1 MSVDIRIDV
10 SKKLGSVKHNWQ
22 FFGYD
27 EPNYTYTP
35 NGKKLLGELA
45 KLSPIPVYMRCHHL
59 LTSGDGVGRL
69 KWGSTNAYTE
79 DAQGNPIYD
88 WTIVDQIFDAYL
100 EAGVKPFVQCGF
112 MPKDL
117 TTGPEPYEHNWP
129 EGTIQTGWSF
139 PPKDYE
145 KWAEL
150 VYQWV
155 LHCVGRYGKEEVETW
170 YWEAWNEPDIFFWSG
185 TMEEFIKLYDYTAD
199 AVKRALPT
207 AIVGGPQ
214 TTGPE
219 NEKGETYL
227 RSFLE
232 HCVRGTNYV
241 TGEIGSP
248 LDFLGFHT
256 KGRPEWVD
264 GRVRMGMQRAVTRV
278 NRGFEIIAEFP
289 ELKHLPIVLD
299 EADPDGTAAIS
310 AKERPECDFKNG
322 EIYPAYNASVF
333 HKFNALAKKY
343 GLNLAGIGTWAFQF
357 DNQSWFAGFRSLAT
371 NGVNKPILNLYRM
384 LALMRGD
391 DVLVESS
398 DALSAEAVIDAGV
411 RGPADV
417 NAVASVNERE
427 LTVLLWHYHDDD
439 VVVDDLAIQVQVD
452 GLANERILC
461 EHFRVDKTH
470 SNAYTIWKE
479 IGAPENPSD
488 EDVTLLEKAGQ
499 LTLLGSPEWHQVTE
513 NGHLNLNVTLP
524 RFGVSL
530 LRLCW

>member
-1 MSVDIRIDV
+1 MAVEIWVDA
-10 SKKLGSVKHNWQ
+10 SKKLGPVKHNWQ

-27 EPNYTYTP
+27 EPNYTYTQ

-45 KLSPIPVYMRCHHL
+45 KLSPVPVYMRCHHL

-79 DAQGNPIYD
+79 DEQGNPIYD

-100 EAGVKPFVQCGF
+100 DAGVKPFVQCGF
-112 MPKDL
+112 MPKNL

-129 EGTIQTGWSF
+129 EGSIQTGWSY
-139 PPKDYE
+139 PPKSYE

-150 VYQWV
+150 IYQWV
-155 LHCVGRYGKEEVETW
+155 LHCVGRYGQEEVETW

-185 TMEEFIKLYDYTAD
+185 TLEEFIKLYDYTAD
-199 AVKRALPT
+199 AIKRALPT

-227 RSFLE
+227 RTFLE
-232 HCVRGTNYV
+232 HCLRGTNHV
-241 TGEIGSP
+241 TGKIGSP

-264 GRVRMGMQRAVTRV
+264 GRIQMGMQRAVKRV

-322 EIYPAYNASVF
+322 EIYPAYNAAVF
-333 HKFNALAKKY
+333 HKFNQLAQKH

-357 DNQSWFAGFRSLAT
+357 ENQPWFAGFRSLAT

-384 LALMRGD
+384 LALMRGEHVTVSCTCARMAE
-391 DVLVESS
+391 DVI
-398 DALSAEAVIDAGV
+398 AEGV
-411 RGPADV
+411 RKQADV
-417 NAVASVNERE
+417 NAVACIDNGEI
-427 LTVLLWHYHDDD
+427 TVLVWHYHDDAVEAD
-439 VVVDDLAIQVQVD
+439 VADVYVSINGVV
-452 GLANERILC
+452 GKRILC
-461 EHFRVDKTH
+461 EQFRTDAKW

-479 IGAPENPSD
+479 MGAPRNPSKIQL
-488 EDVTLLEKAGQ
+488 DVLEQAGQ
-499 LTLLGSPEWHQVTE
+499 LALYDSPQWCWVADGVVRLTL
-513 NGHLNLNVTLP
+513 NLP
-524 RFGVSL
+524 RFGVAL
-530 LRLCW
+530 MRLSW